1 MNLLPLIKLF
11 LVVLVLLILIRL
23 KLEIGLV
30 LLLGAIILEIF
41 FPVPLGQYLQNFL
54 GSMFSLE
61 SISLVGIVILVLF
74 LGHLLQVRGN
84 FSRMVDYLQKAL
96 REPRLILAIPPAII
110 GLLPMLGGALVSAPI
125 VEEAS
130 QRWSLAPPWKTF
142 YNYWFRHIWEYCWP
156 LYVNMILAAAIIQV
170 PIMRIS
176 TYQFPFTLLAAALGL
191 IILFRQ
197 VKPQEA
203 PAQETQ
209 GKTLNYI
216 ALSLG
221 AIWPIL
227 VIIFLIFVL
236 HCSMLLSL
244 AIAVLLTQIFF
255 RLPIKERWQI
265 FKESFSW
272 KTVLLVLA
280 VMAFKGV
287 LEKSQALS
295 GLKSIFNADGNWGYL
310 LLFIIPFLLAFLT
323 GVNHAYVGISFP
335 ILLPLIGQGSPD
347 MILLMFAYVSGFVGI
362 LLSPAHLCLVLTLDY
377 FQADLK
383 DVYRIMVWP
392 VGVIFLAALLVL
404 IFFRLI

>member
-1 MNLLPLIKLF
+1 VNLLPLIKLF

-197 VKPQEA
+197 VRPQEA
-203 PAQETQ
+203 PAQ
-209 GKTLNYI
+209 
-216 ALSLG
+216 
-221 AIWPIL
+221 
-227 VIIFLIFVL
+227 
-236 HCSMLLSL
+236 
-244 AIAVLLTQIFF
+244 
-255 RLPIKERWQI
+255 
-265 FKESFSW
+265 
-272 KTVLLVLA
+272 
-280 VMAFKGV
+280 
-287 LEKSQALS
+287 
-295 GLKSIFNADGNWGYL
+295 
-310 LLFIIPFLLAFLT
+310 
-323 GVNHAYVGISFP
+323 
-335 ILLPLIGQGSPD
+335 
-347 MILLMFAYVSGFVGI
+347 
-362 LLSPAHLCLVLTLDY
+362 
-377 FQADLK
+377 
-383 DVYRIMVWP
+383 
-392 VGVIFLAALLVL
+392 
-404 IFFRLI
+404 